1 MLKILGARGMKTN
14 DHTEFEFA
22 PQRTKA
28 ITMTMNCRLLV
39 LLAALVTMTEAFSI
53 HRLPNLVRS
62 FQEMQNSLL
71 HVATLHQDPLAVNA
85 KERMSAPSKPSFM
98 DEIENNLSS
107 VLDSVKSKLSSTIT
121 FSPPATAANAVT
133 RLIDEV
139 KNATKLSS
147 TWNPTSFIQDFTSQA
162 SSAVDRGMERAD
174 KMFDSAWM
182 CDILPL
188 KELVAVSSV
197 FLIAYGLFGGLPL
210 LSQVFNFILG
220 PGLVALGSGT
230 IVLGMDDARMIHPSP
245 LSQPSFE
252 QTLVTE
258 GIYSK
263 IRHPIYAGT
272 LAVLAGFSV
281 VMGSA
286 PSLVLVAAL
295 WYGLDRRTNFEEGQF
310 MKEYGS
316 EYARYKKNVPDKF
329 LPKHVICML
338 P

>member
-1 MLKILGARGMKTN
+1 
-14 DHTEFEFA
+14 
-22 PQRTKA
+22 
-28 ITMTMNCRLLV
+28 MTMNCSLLV
-39 LLAALVTMTEAFSI
+39 LLVALVTMTEAFSI

-71 HVATLHQDPLAVNA
+71 HVSTLHHDPLAVNA

-107 VLDSVKSKLSSTIT
+107 VLDNVTSKLSSIIT
-121 FSPPATAANAVT
+121 FSPPETAANAVI
-133 RLIDEV
+133 RLIEEV

-147 TWNPTSFIQDFTSQA
+147 SWNPTSFIQDFTSQA
-162 SSAVDRGMERAD
+162 SAAVDHGMERAD
-174 KMFDSAWM
+174 KMLDSAWM

-188 KELVAVSSV
+188 KELVAVSCV
-197 FLIAYGLFGGLPL
+197 FLIAYGLFGGLPI
-210 LSQVFNFILG
+210 LSQVFNFMLG

-245 LSQPSFE
+245 LSQPSSFE

-272 LAVLAGFSV
+272 LAVLVGFSV

-329 LPKHVICML
+329 LPKHVVCML